1 MTDNR
6 TTELLPCPFCG
17 KANTLKIQ
25 KPKGRYTAPDNY
37 FVVCDVKDDGCGA
50 SGGIKRTDAE
60 AIAAW
65 NTRAERTCK
74 PTEPERCLDGT
85 DCPAWLCSECGELF
99 ELGANFCSN
108 CGAKV
113 VGV

>member
-17 KANTLKIQ
+17 GEAKIIEAYGWLVQ
-25 KPKGRYTAPDNY
+25 CTSC
-37 FVVCDVKDDGCGA
+37 FA
-50 SGGIKRTDAE
+50 SVGQNCTEGGFLAGDYRTEAE

-65 NTRAERTCK
+65 NSRAERTCK
-74 PTEPERCLDGT
+74 PTEPARCLDGT

-113 VGV
+113 EVGE